1 MLPLFSGI
9 YMRGA
14 GIGPATAFLFAGPA
28 INVAAIFLTAGVLG
42 WEMSLMRLAFTIVFA
57 VLIGFLMGANFR
69 KEEMERIET
78 PEFAEESVHSNS
90 FVGIF
95 LGLMLAMMIILN
107 LKREI
112 GTAIRWSVS
121 AALLVPILYLTFR
134 NIKKDERVS
143 WVAETWLFTKRIL
156 PYLLIGVGVA
166 GLIREFLPRSVVDIG
181 FHAERLLSCFVAS
194 IFGAIMYFATLTE
207 VPIIRELAAKGM
219 GKGPALALFMSGYT
233 LSLPNILVLIKIIGW
248 RKTLVYV
255 GLVVVF
261 STVAGYL
268 YGNFVPDIG
277 LTEGIFCR

>member
-1 MLPLFSGI
+1 
-9 YMRGA
+9 
-14 GIGPATAFLFAGPA
+14 
-28 INVAAIFLTAGVLG
+28 
-42 WEMSLMRLAFTIVFA
+42 MRLAFTIIFA
-57 VLIGFLMGANFR
+57 VIIGFLMGANFR
-69 KEEMERIET
+69 KEEMERIEA
-78 PEFAEESVHSNS
+78 PDFAEESPHSNS

-95 LGLMLAMMIILN
+95 LGLMLAIMILLN
-107 LKREI
+107 LKKEI
-112 GTAIRWSVS
+112 DTVIRWSVS
-121 AALLVPILYLTFR
+121 AALLVPVLYLTFKSIR
-134 NIKKDERVS
+134 KDERAS
-143 WVAETWLFTKRIL
+143 WAGETWFFTKRIL
-156 PYLLIGVGVA
+156 PYLLIGVAIA

-181 FHAERLLSCFVAS
+181 LHAERLLSCFVAS
-194 IFGAIMYFATLTE
+194 IFGAVMYFATLTE

>member
-1 MLPLFSGI
+1 V
-9 YMRGA
+9 RGA

-57 VLIGFLMGANFR
+57 VVIGFLMGANFR
-69 KEEMERIET
+69 KEEMERVEA
-78 PEFAEESVHSNS
+78 PDFAEESPHSNS
-90 FVGIF
+90 FVALF
-95 LGLMLAMMIILN
+95 LGLMLAIMILLN
-107 LKREI
+107 LKREV

-121 AALLVPILYLTFR
+121 AALLAPVLYFTFR
-134 NIKKDERVS
+134 NIKKDERIS
-143 WVAETWLFTKRIL
+143 WVGETWFFTKRIL
-156 PYLLIGVGVA
+156 PYLLLGVAIA
-166 GLIREFLPRSVVDIG
+166 GLIREFLPRSVVDVA
-181 FHAERLLSCFVAS
+181 FHADRLLSCFVAS
-194 IFGAIMYFATLTE
+194 IFGAVMYFATLTE
-207 VPIIRELAAKGM
+207 VPIIKELAAKGM

-233 LSLPNILVLIKIIGW
+233 LSLPNILVLLKIIGW
-248 RKTLVYV
+248 RKTVVYV

>member
-1 MLPLFSGI
+1 VLPLFSGI

-42 WEMSLMRLAFTIVFA
+42 WEMSLMRLAFTVVFA
-57 VLIGFLMGANFR
+57 VVIGFLMGANFR
-69 KEEMERIET
+69 KEEMERIDT
-78 PEFAEESVHSNS
+78 PEFAEESPHSNS
-90 FVGIF
+90 FVGVF

-107 LKREI
+107 LKNEI
-112 GTAIRWSVS
+112 GAAIRWSVS
-121 AALLVPILYLTFR
+121 GVLLLPILYFIFAKIR
-134 NIKKDERVS
+134 KDERIS
-143 WVAETWLFTKRIL
+143 WTSETWFFTKRIL
-156 PYLLIGVGVA
+156 PYLLVGVAIA

-181 FHAERLLSCFVAS
+181 FHADRLLSCFIAS

-261 STVAGYL
+261 STIAGYL